1 MNEILLNILSVVI
14 TAVVLPLISL
24 GGTQLI
30 KLVNSKIKNDTAAKF
45 LIEATTVVTNSVRCV
60 FQTYVE
66 SLKAEGKF
74 DAQSQEI
81 ALKKARDITFS
92 QLSENEHPFIGEAT
106 VEEFAEF
113 PKVVEWYEAKCRSLF
128 GAEKFNYLAAM
139 MKDNFVHF
147 HAFPRYSKDIEMLGE
162 VWKDVDWPRPVS
174 PAGVAPSEDTVKKL
188 IDLFRN

>member
-30 KLVNSKIKNDTAAKF
+30 KLINSKIKNDTAAK
-45 LIEATTVVTNSVRCV
+45 LLTEATTVVTNAVRCV

-81 ALKKARDITFS
+81 AFKKARDITLS
-92 QLSENEHPFIGEAT
+92 QLSETAKEYIKNNFGNINEWVNTQIEASINLL
-106 VEEFAEF
+106 
-113 PKVVEWYEAKCRSLF
+113 K
-128 GAEKFNYLAAM
+128 N
-139 MKDNFVHF
+139 
-147 HAFPRYSKDIEMLGE
+147 I
-162 VWKDVDWPRPVS
+162 
-174 PAGVAPSEDTVKKL
+174 
-188 IDLFRN
+188 

>member
-30 KLVNSKIKNDTAAKF
+30 KLINSKIKNDTAAK
-45 LIEATTVVTNSVRCV
+45 LLTEATTVVTNAVRCV

-81 ALKKARDITFS
+81 ALKKARDIALS
-92 QLSENEHPFIGEAT
+92 QLSETAKEYIKNNFGDINEWVNTQIEASINLL
-106 VEEFAEF
+106 
-113 PKVVEWYEAKCRSLF
+113 K
-128 GAEKFNYLAAM
+128 N
-139 MKDNFVHF
+139 
-147 HAFPRYSKDIEMLGE
+147 I
-162 VWKDVDWPRPVS
+162 
-174 PAGVAPSEDTVKKL
+174 
-188 IDLFRN
+188 